1 MQKTTQVLWLRNDLR
16 LHDHEG
22 FRLAVEDGA
31 PLAVVYILPEHW
43 LTTDDDGM
51 SRLGSAKAHF
61 LRASLIDLHRQ
72 LEDQTIN
79 FMYKL
84 TTKTSEQNNF
94 NKMMIPIQTYSD
106 PYMIF
111 YFQNMLRLMAILFL

>member
-22 FRLAVEDGA
+22 FRLAVENGA
-31 PLAVVYILPEHW
+31 PLAVIYILPEHW
-43 LTTDDDGM
+43 LSTDDDGM
-51 SRLGSAKAHF
+51 NRLGSAKAHF

-79 FMYKL
+79 FHMYHGHPVDIVTRLRDELSGDMRLL
-84 TTKTSEQNNF
+84 TAEAQAPEEQQWLGGN
-94 NKMMIPIQTYSD
+94 
-106 PYMIF
+106 
-111 YFQNMLRLMAILFL
+111 